1 MVAAMVM
8 MMGDRRTT
16 TMCGRFVGWLLAV
29 VVVGGSGGSGSKV
42 CKIELLVMVLVSG
55 SCRSRRSA
63 INVVVV
69 KFSLFLVLLLLE

>member
-29 VVVGGSGGSGSKV
+29 VVVGGSGSKV

-69 KFSLFLVLLLLE
+69 KCSLFLVLLLE